1 MSSPLVLLLVLTR
14 TVINITANSTKTS
27 KKNMLTVTDTM
38 MTGSDDVVE
47 LDIGTIVVA
56 GKNHINN
63 DTLDHLGNFCP

>member
-1 MSSPLVLLLVLTR
+1 MSCPLVLLLVLTR

-38 MTGSDDVVE
+38 ISSDDAVG

-63 DTLDHLGNFCP
+63 DTLDH